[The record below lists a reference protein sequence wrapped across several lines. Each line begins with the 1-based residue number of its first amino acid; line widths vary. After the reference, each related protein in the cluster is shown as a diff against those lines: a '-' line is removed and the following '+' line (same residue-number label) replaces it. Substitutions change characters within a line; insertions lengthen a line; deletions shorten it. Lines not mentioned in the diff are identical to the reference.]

1 MKRQTT
7 FLTPEEEK
15 EHLDR
20 IVEELGADVV
30 RKLHR
35 AYELTVAAVYKRSV
49 QAAEAKL
56 RKRQH

>member
-1 MKRQTT
+1 MKKAK

-35 AYELTVAAVYKRSV
+35 AYELTVAAVYKRSL
-49 QAAEAKL
+49 QTAEAKL